1 MAQRVKPTAL
11 LELEKGKL
19 YSDQRARAE
28 LEPKAKKELKPRCP
42 QRFTREERKQWKKVA
57 AMLKNYGLFTI
68 ANAVHLE
75 LVAVRLAEHQE
86 LAKDVSENGILVNG
100 TDDKMIIN
108 QAWVAGRQ
116 VEELILKELKEMS
129 LASGG
134 LASIGSL
141 MLKHK
146 KQKTEMEELL
156 D

>member
-1 MAQRVKPTAL
+1 MPRPLKPSAL
-11 LELEKGKL
+11 LEQEKGKL
-19 YSDQRARAE
+19 YADQRDRAA
-28 LEPKAKKELKPRCP
+28 LEPKPRRDMKPRCP
-42 QRFTREERKQWKKVA
+42 QEFTKAQRKCWKKVA
-57 AMLKNYGLFTI
+57 TMLKNYGLFTI

-75 LVAVRLAEHQE
+75 FAAVRLAEHQE
-86 LAKDVSENGILVNG
+86 LMKDVAKQGILIEGQNG
-100 TDDKMIIN
+100 QMVAN
-108 QAWVAGRQ
+108 QAWIAGRQ

-146 KQKTEMEELL
+146 KQKSEMEELL